1 MSDAPFGRILTAMVT
16 PFDGDGKVDL
26 ERAMLLA
33 GALVDSGSDGLVVT
47 GTTGESPTLSTDEKL
62 SLYETVVGA
71 VGDRASVIAG
81 TTTYN
86 TAESVE
92 LSKEAAHIGV
102 DGFLLTVPYYNKPPQ
117 EGLFRHFSTIANAVS
132 GPCVLYN
139 VPTRTALNMT
149 AETTIRL
156 SHVPN
161 IVGVKEASAD
171 LAQIARIIDDA
182 GPDFFVW
189 SGNDSD
195 TFPILKLGG
204 YGIVSVA
211 AHLVG
216 RQIREMIDEYLNGA
230 LDAAEQIHERLLPL
244 VDMLFVESNP
254 IPVKHM
260 LGRVGFDVGR
270 PRLPLVEPSEAS
282 IHAIDEEL
290 AKHRI
295 DIPIPAG
302 V

>member
-1 MSDAPFGRILTAMVT
+1 MVT

-26 ERAMLLA
+26 GRAKLLA

-62 SLYETVVGA
+62 SMYEAVRAA
-71 VGDRASVIAG
+71 VGGRASLIAG

-92 LSKEAAHIGV
+92 LSREAERVGV

-117 EGLFRHFSTIANAVS
+117 EGLFRHFSTIADAVS
-132 GPCVLYN
+132 KPCVLYN
-139 VPTRTALNMT
+139 VPSRTALNMT

-156 SHVPN
+156 SRAPN

-171 LAQIARIIDDA
+171 LAQIGRIIEGT

-216 RQIREMIDEYLNGA
+216 RQVREMIDAHLRGA
-230 LDAAEQIHERLLPL
+230 VDDAEVIHERLLPL
-244 VDMLFVESNP
+244 VDMLFIESNP

-270 PRLPLVEPSEAS
+270 PRLPLVEPGQAS
-282 IHAIDEEL
+282 IEAIDAEL